1 MCGELSSLVHLFNRD
16 GVRSPGAEAPSVGA
30 LFHGLKAVASTV
42 VPHARDEMLKAVAS
56 TVVPHARD
64 EMLKA
69 VASTV
74 VPHAR
79 DEMLKAVASTVVPHA
94 RDEMRIG
101 GLALVGSTRI
111 FRGAAGLG

>member
-1 MCGELSSLVHLFNRD
+1 
-16 GVRSPGAEAPSVGA
+16 
-30 LFHGLKAVASTV
+30 
-42 VPHARDEMLKAVAS
+42 
-56 TVVPHARD
+56 
-64 EMLKA
+64 MLKA